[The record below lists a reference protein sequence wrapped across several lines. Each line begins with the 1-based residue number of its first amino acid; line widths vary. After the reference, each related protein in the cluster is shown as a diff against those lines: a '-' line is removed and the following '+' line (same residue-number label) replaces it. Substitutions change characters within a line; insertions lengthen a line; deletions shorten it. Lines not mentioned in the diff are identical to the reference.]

1 MPDEINKDQPEPK
14 PPAPDSAKP
23 ASAPPPAGHAPGH
36 PSVSEKKLA
45 TKAAAAAS
53 TPWASPLIDEIKKRF
68 QGSVIDSHTMV
79 GQNVIV
85 LETPSLVDVCKFM
98 RQNEIMPCDYLVDVT
113 AVDYP
118 SREKRFDVVYV
129 LHSFKLNERVRL
141 KIYVADNETIPSVT
155 SIWPTANWLE
165 REVFDMFGIKFA
177 GHPDLKRILLPEGWK
192 GHPLRKDYHI
202 QQMDDEWVK
211 ANLNIETG
219 Q

>member
-1 MPDEINKDQPEPK
+1 MPDEIKKDPPESK
-14 PPAPDSAKP
+14 PSAPESPRPAAT
-23 ASAPPPAGHAPGH
+23 PPPAGQAPGH
-36 PSVSEKKLA
+36 PSVTEKKLA
-45 TKAAAAAS
+45 TKAAAATS
-53 TPWASPLIDEIKKRF
+53 TPWTSPLVAEVQKRF
-68 QGSVIDSHTMV
+68 FGAVIEAHTMV
-79 GQNVIV
+79 GQNVII
-85 LETPSLVDVCKFM
+85 LETISLLDVSKFM
-98 RQNEIMPCDYLVDVT
+98 RENEIMPCDYLVDVT

-129 LHSFKLNERVRL
+129 LHSFKVNERVRL

-155 SIWPTANWLE
+155 SLWPTANWLE
-165 REVFDMFGIKFA
+165 REVFDMFGIKFS

>member
-1 MPDEINKDQPEPK
+1 
-14 PPAPDSAKP
+14 
-23 ASAPPPAGHAPGH
+23 
-36 PSVSEKKLA
+36 
-45 TKAAAAAS
+45 
-53 TPWASPLIDEIKKRF
+53 
-68 QGSVIDSHTMV
+68 MV
-79 GQNVIV
+79 GQNVII
-85 LETPSLVDVCKFM
+85 LETPSLIEVCKFV
-98 RQNEIMPCDYLVDVT
+98 RENEIMPCDYLVDVT

-129 LHSFKLNERVRL
+129 LHSFKMNERVRL

-155 SIWPTANWLE
+155 AIWPTANWLE
-165 REVFDMFGIKFA
+165 REVFDMFGIKFS

-192 GHPLRKDYHI
+192 GHPLRKDYHL

>member
-1 MPDEINKDQPEPK
+1 MPDEIKKDQPEPK
-14 PPAPDSAKP
+14 SPAPDSAKP
-23 ASAPPPAGHAPGH
+23 AATPPTAGHTPGH

-45 TKAAAAAS
+45 TKAAAATS
-53 TPWASPLIDEIKKRF
+53 TPWTSPLVAEIQKRF
-68 QGSVIDSHTMV
+68 FAAVIEAHTMV
-79 GQNVIV
+79 GQNVII
-85 LETPSLVDVCKFM
+85 LETLALIDVCRFL
-98 RQNEIMPCDYLVDVT
+98 RENEIMPFDYLVDVT

-141 KIYVADNETIPSVT
+141 KIYVAESETIPSVT

-165 REVFDMFGIKFA
+165 REVFDMFGIKFS

-202 QQMDDEWVK
+202 QQMDDDWVK

>member
-1 MPDEINKDQPEPK
+1 
-14 PPAPDSAKP
+14 
-23 ASAPPPAGHAPGH
+23 
-36 PSVSEKKLA
+36 
-45 TKAAAAAS
+45 
-53 TPWASPLIDEIKKRF
+53 
-68 QGSVIDSHTMV
+68 
-79 GQNVIV
+79 
-85 LETPSLVDVCKFM
+85 M
-98 RQNEIMPCDYLVDVT
+98 RENEIMPCDYLVDVT

-129 LHSFKLNERVRL
+129 LHSFKVNERVRL

-155 SIWPTANWLE
+155 SLWPTANWLE
-165 REVFDMFGIKFA
+165 REVFDMFGIKFS

>member
-1 MPDEINKDQPEPK
+1 MPDEIKKDPPESK
-14 PPAPDSAKP
+14 PPAPDSAQP
-23 ASAPPPAGHAPGH
+23 AAIPPPAGQTPGH
-36 PSVSEKKLA
+36 PSVSEKKMA

-53 TPWASPLIDEIKKRF
+53 TPWTSPLVEEIQKRF
-68 QGSVIDSHTMV
+68 AGAVIESHTMV
-79 GQNVIV
+79 GQNVII
-85 LETPSLVDVCKFM
+85 LETPPLIDVCQFM
-98 RQNEIMPCDYLVDVT
+98 RESEIMPCDYLVDVT

-129 LHSFKLNERVRL
+129 LHSFKTNERVRL

-155 SIWPTANWLE
+155 AIWPTANWLE
-165 REVFDMFGIKFA
+165 REVFDMFGINFS

-211 ANLNIETG
+211 ANLKIETG